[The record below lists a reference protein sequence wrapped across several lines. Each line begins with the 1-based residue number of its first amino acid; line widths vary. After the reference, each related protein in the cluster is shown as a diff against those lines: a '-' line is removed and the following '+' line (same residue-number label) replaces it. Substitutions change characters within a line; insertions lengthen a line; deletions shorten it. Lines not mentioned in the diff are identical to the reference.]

1 MRRVRRGSAW
11 ALLLSCWLLGGWP
24 ASAAAQLIGITF
36 DDLPDPAHER
46 PAAAWSARIL
56 HELRQQ
62 QLHTLVFPAL
72 GSGGDARM
80 AAIGEWAA
88 AGHGVGNGGTRP
100 RNLSAHGTTLEA
112 FIADVRHADEALRAL
127 PTWQPLLRLPYLKEG
142 DTLAKRDG
150 MRQWLRERDYRA
162 APVSIDNSDAYYN
175 ERYLALRAAG
185 RSEPVK
191 RLKRA
196 YVQHLL
202 QRATYYDDLARRL
215 LGRSPSHV
223 LRLHVNAL
231 NAVALHDAIE
241 AFRGKGWHFVSA
253 RSALDDPLY
262 ALQPDVLPA
271 GGSIVWQLARARG
284 VDDLRNPPED
294 ARYERPL
301 LRRQGLAP

>member
-1 MRRVRRGSAW
+1 MPRARRAGAW
-11 ALLLSCWLLGGWP
+11 VLLLSCWLLGWWP

-46 PAAAWSARIL
+46 QAAASSARIL
-56 HELRQQ
+56 HELRLQQ
-62 QLHTLVFPAL
+62 VHSLVFPAL
-72 GSGGDARM
+72 GTGDEARM
-80 AAIGEWAA
+80 ASIGQWAA
-88 AGHGVGNGGTRP
+88 AGHGVGNGGARP
-100 RNLSAHGTTLEA
+100 RNLSAHGTPLEA
-112 FIADVRHADEALRAL
+112 FIADVRHADEVLHTL
-127 PTWQPLLRLPYLKEG
+127 PTWQPLLRFPYLKEG
-142 DTLAKRDG
+142 DTRAKRDG
-150 MRQWLRERDYRA
+150 MRQWLREHGYRA
-162 APVSIDNSDAYYN
+162 APASIDTSDAYFN

-185 RSEPVK
+185 RSEPVR

-202 QRATYYDDLARRL
+202 QRATYYDDLARRV

-231 NAVALHDAIE
+231 NAAALHDAIE

-294 ARYERPL
+294 VRYERPL